1 MLTIQG
7 ASYHAFNAPNDGNCL
22 YHSLMFFDEVPFN
35 STDQFRE
42 ALCEFVNSEDGS
54 LFAQDLL
61 RRFSINASASRK
73 SLVRSVGTD
82 GTWAGDLEMCL
93 ISKFLGVRISSVSL
107 VKNRAGD
114 DGSIVFTFNTFDE
127 LKSMGHAIPETSPS
141 TELNHF
147 ASLAKHPEDLSM
159 HPALEPRL
167 PLWCTKPMTTDEV
180 RDGKKQLSLS
190 DFKWCKK
197 PQTTVKKRTPVK
209 QRASKAKASVK
220 TSHSDKRSPALKNAI
235 MLSYIRKMTTPSH
248 VIDEYKI
255 ESPSTEEQDVLPL
268 NSEIPALKKVRGID
282 LKSNKRE
289 QTWCGR
295 AIIIAFHLH
304 HELAN
309 RNFTKPLQVFGD
321 LAKKG
326 MSEHVGIDA
335 ITI

>member
-42 ALCEFVNSEDGS
+42 ALREFVNSEDGS
-54 LFAQDLL
+54 LFAQDLM
-61 RRFSINASASRK
+61 RRFSINGSASRE

-107 VKNRAGD
+107 VKDRAGG
-114 DGSIVFTFNTFDE
+114 DGSTVFTFNTFDE

-141 TELNHF
+141 LKILYHTSGRLGHASEWTELNHF
-147 ASLAKHPEDLSM
+147 TSLAQYPEDLSM
-159 HPALEPRL
+159 LAALEPRVS
-167 PLWCTKPMTTDEV
+167 LWCTKPMTTDEV

-235 MLSYIRKMTTPSH
+235 MLSYIRKMTTPSQ
-248 VIDEYKI
+248 VIDKYKI
-255 ESPSTEEQDVLPL
+255 ESPRTEEQDVLPL
-268 NSEIPALKKVRGID
+268 NSEIPTLKKVRRID
-282 LKSNKRE
+282 LTSNKRE

-295 AIIIAFHLH
+295 AMIIAFHRH

-309 RNFTKPLQVFGD
+309 RNFTKTL
-321 LAKKG
+321 
-326 MSEHVGIDA
+326 
-335 ITI
+335 